1 MERKRQQARHGT
13 APPTPL
19 RAEAAAFI
27 ASPQQALGGKRGKLI
42 PILERALAALNSQDC
57 SPGAHLPNGFSPG
70 DPGVDYF
77 FSINPAGR
85 GEKFSSSQGHLAL
98 VAEEEC

>member
-1 MERKRQQARHGT
+1 MERKRQQARNGT

-85 GEKFSSSQGHLAL
+85 GEKFSSSQGHLGL